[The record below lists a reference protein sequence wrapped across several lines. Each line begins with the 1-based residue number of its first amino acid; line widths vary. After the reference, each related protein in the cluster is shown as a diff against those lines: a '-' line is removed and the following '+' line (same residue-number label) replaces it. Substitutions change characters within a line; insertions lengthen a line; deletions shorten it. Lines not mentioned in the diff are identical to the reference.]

1 MRILFLDQF
10 SDLGG
15 GQHALLNTVDAVQQN
30 GWDPHVLVPGR
41 GELVAALRS
50 RNVPVGEIPCGPYGS
65 GHKSATDSL
74 RFVLDLRSQIR
85 RISHLIASAN
95 IDLVYV
101 NGPRL
106 LPAAAL
112 ATRRQTP
119 ILFHIHNHLRGAA
132 LRLARWSLRRSA
144 ATVVG
149 CSGSVLKPLQRK
161 QLVIPNGVS
170 DAGYQER
177 SFDRPWRI
185 GTIGR
190 IAPEKGQLEFVDAAA
205 ALKDQF
211 PLARFVI
218 CGAALFGA
226 GSDYFDA
233 VRYHARELPVEFIG
247 WQPDVGRVLHDL
259 DLLIVPSH
267 QEGMSRIVL
276 EAFSAGVPVVAFPAG
291 GIPEA
296 VIDGVTGFLT
306 RQFTPEALA
315 ARMREVM
322 ATDVQGLRQITCN
335 ARQAWSQAYT
345 VGAYR
350 TSITNLLETIGAECA
365 TEMRLQRR

>member
-1 MRILFLDQF
+1 MRF
-10 SDLGG
+10 
-15 GQHALLNTVDAVQQN
+15 A
-30 GWDPHVLVPGR
+30 
-41 GELVAALRS
+41 
-50 RNVPVGEIPCGPYGS
+50 
-65 GHKSATDSL
+65 
-74 RFVLDLRSQIR
+74 LDLHPQIR
-85 RISHLIASAN
+85 RISDLIASAS

-101 NGPRL
+101 NGSRL

-119 ILFHIHNHLRGAA
+119 IVFHIHNHLHGAA
-132 LRLARWSLRRSA
+132 LRLARWSLHRSA
-144 ATVVG
+144 ATVIG
-149 CSGSVLKPLQRK
+149 CSKSVLQPLERK
-161 QLVIPNGVS
+161 QHIVPNGVR
-170 DAGYQER
+170 DTGYRER
-177 SFDRPWRI
+177 SFDGPWRI
-185 GTIGR
+185 GTVGR

-211 PLARFVI
+211 PKSRFVI

-226 GSDYFDA
+226 SSDYFDA
-233 VRYHARELPVEFIG
+233 VRYHARQLPVEFIG
-247 WQPDVGRVLHDL
+247 WQPDVGYVLHDL
-259 DLLIVPSH
+259 DLLVVPSH

-322 ATDVQGLRQITCN
+322 ATDVQALRQITRN
-335 ARQAWSQAYT
+335 ARQAWSQTYT

-350 TSITNLLETIGAECA
+350 RSITNVLETLGAECG
-365 TEMRLQRR
+365 TEARLQRR